1 LATCNSAPRSARPF
15 RHPLLA
21 GVTLLSIAATPGC
34 TRIDDALASVP
45 TFAFMRNSPAFDPY
59 EHPLPPAPG
68 SVPFQ
73 SPNGP
78 VLPPLEATEQA
89 LQAFAAG
96 PWGQNPLAADDP
108 SALALGRVMYDR
120 HCAVCHGAQGGG
132 DGPLVG
138 EGKYPQGFVPSLV
151 VAPATTLSDGYI
163 YAVVRAG
170 RGRMPAYGT
179 RMTHTERWAVV
190 TYMNSLQTAAGA
202 VQPSPVQQSPMAPQD
217 ATGAAP
223 APTAAPAPAAGAV
236 PDTVPLQQ

>member
-1 LATCNSAPRSARPF
+1 MATYRPAPRAARPF
-15 RHPLLA
+15 RRRLLA
-21 GVTLLSIAATPGC
+21 GVAVISVAAGTGC

-45 TFAFMRNSPAFDPY
+45 VFAFMRNAPSFDPY

-68 SVPFQ
+68 SVPFE

-78 VLPPLEATEQA
+78 VLPPLDGTEQA

-96 PWGQNPLAADDP
+96 PWGQNPYAQDD
-108 SALALGRVMYDR
+108 ATILALGQVMYDR

-138 EGKYPQGFVPSLV
+138 ERKFPPGFVPSLV
-151 VAPATTLSDGYI
+151 AGPAVTLSDGYV

-170 RGRMPAYGT
+170 RSRMPAYGP

-190 TYMNSLQTAAGA
+190 NYVNALQEAAG
-202 VQPSPVQQSPMAPQD
+202 VTQ
-217 ATGAAP
+217 
-223 APTAAPAPAAGAV
+223 PAPAALPGAADTTLAAPAAPGAATGGAV
-236 PDTVPLQQ
+236 DTVPPQQ